1 MRFTNKYSDGT
12 PFISHE
18 IQTKYGSLAIAKKLS
33 DYEDLDEQNLLIKM
47 PCKVGT
53 ELYFI
58 KGQKVCKDKTVKVI
72 QNINGYFG
80 FALRNYPEI
89 YWYEIGV
96 RVFFTEQEANNVLKY
111 NIEKERSNN
120 EI

>member
-1 MRFTNKYSDGT
+1 MRFTSKYSDGT
-12 PFISHE
+12 PFIPHN
-18 IQTKYGSLAIAKKLS
+18 IQIKYGNLAIAKKLAE
-33 DYEDLDEQNLLIKM
+33 YEDLEEQDLIIKM

-58 KGQKVCKDKTVKVI
+58 KGQKVCKDVTIKVI
-72 QNINGYFG
+72 QNIKGYFG
-80 FALRNYPEI
+80 FAMKNYPEI
-89 YWYEIGV
+89 YWYEIGTK
-96 RVFFTEQEANNVLKY
+96 VFLTEQEANDLLKY